1 MLLYH
6 GTTETQLNQIRLTG
20 LRPRGKRKS
29 NYTEYPSRKD
39 MVYLTNAYP
48 FYYAL
53 NTSDEEPDIAAV
65 LEIDTDHLTPAN
77 FYPDEDFITQAMK
90 DVQDEDFHKTHDRVR
105 DGLLAYQQHRQLSL
119 ERIGNCCYRG
129 TIPLDAITR
138 VCYFDSDK
146 RTTLMMVCLDP
157 TISIMNY
164 SVCRE
169 KYQSL
174 VSWMFGDSPT
184 FTTVSEWETS
194 LLDDPDTD
202 PRLRDSIKHQVEH
215 CMEYWAKESQ
225 DRTGITVESWNAVS
239 RNTKAS

>member
-29 NYTEYPSRKD
+29 NYTKYPSRKD

-48 FYYAL
+48 FYFAV
-53 NTSDEEPDIAAV
+53 NISDEEPDIAAV
-65 LEIDTDHLTPAN
+65 LEIDTDQLNPAN
-77 FYPDEDFITQAMK
+77 FYPDEDFITQALK
-90 DVQDEDFHKTHDRVR
+90 EVDDEDFCKTHYSVR
-105 DGLLAYQQHRQLSL
+105 NNLLAYQQHWQLSL
-119 ERIGNCCYRG
+119 EGIGNCCYRG
-129 TIPLDAITR
+129 MIPLDAITR
-138 VCYFDSDK
+138 VCYFDSVK
-146 RTTLMMVCLDP
+146 RPSFMMVCLDP

-184 FTTVSEWETS
+184 FTTVSEWEMAV
-194 LLDDPDTD
+194 LDDPDTA
-202 PRLRDSIKHQVEH
+202 PGLRDDLKQQVEH

-239 RNTKAS
+239 RNKKAS